1 MPKWQERTR
10 AVRTQGEIARRD
22 WNPQPGSVHLRMYQ
36 WWQER
41 SKQGYDRPR
50 ENFCHYWR
58 VVVIW
63 APLRWLAPKLLVLLS
78 VAAIAALVIGIF
90 VYGSTFAFIAGIVLY
105 GLFGLDV
112 TAYVADKFVLANRNF
127 EIGSIIRYDQFD
139 KVLVALIMFVAIPV
153 IVAVS
158 AAVLVIATIVY
169 AIYSLHVDYDAFAI
183 IRIIGRFINKVIATA
198 IDSLRR
204 AIKWL
209 FTAHFSERW
218 WLVWIRPVLVI
229 PVVFIILGFQYTW
242 AVAPARI
249 MLGATV
255 AALLITGLSYLADR
269 SILRANDRNQA
280 VIKSEYDVFFR
291 NLFSLQHPKSAKDE
305 KRYQKW
311 FARYRKHIMDRYDE
325 DVYDEYV
332 SYRYLFSRNFELAD
346 KYAKVYGEPK
356 GYFLGIDIREKL
368 VSTGEKSKKKRQSS
382 VVEFL
387 AFIWSVVLVNKW
399 KICPIVE
406 IPERG

>member
-1 MPKWQERTR
+1 MPKWRER
-10 AVRTQGEIARRD
+10 AKSVRKQGEIQRRD
-22 WNPQPGSVHLRMYQ
+22 WNPQSGSVHLRMYQ
-36 WWQER
+36 WWQAR
-41 SKQGYDRPR
+41 SSRAEDISR

-58 VVVIW
+58 VVMIW
-63 APLRWLAPKLLVLLS
+63 APLRWAWPKLLVLLGA
-78 VAAIAALVIGIF
+78 VAAMALITGIF

-209 FTAHFSERW
+209 FTARFSERW
-218 WLVWIRPVLVI
+218 CLVWIRPVLAI
-229 PVVFIILGFQYTW
+229 PVVFIILGSQYSW
-242 AVAPARI
+242 AVAPAAI
-249 MLGATV
+249 MFGAT
-255 AALLITGLSYLADR
+255 AMALLILSLSYLADK
-269 SILRANDRNQA
+269 SVERARAGAQEA
-280 VIKSEYDVFFR
+280 IKSEYDVFFR
-291 NLFSLQHPKSAKDE
+291 NLFALQHPKCAKDE
-305 KRYQKW
+305 KHFQKW

-325 DVYDEYV
+325 DVYDEYIP
-332 SYRYLFSRNFELAD
+332 YRYLFDRNFELAD
-346 KYAKVYGEPK
+346 KYARVYGEPK
-356 GYFLGIDIREKL
+356 GLFLGVDVREKL
-368 VSTGEKSKKKRQSS
+368 TPTEKKSKKKRQSS

-399 KICPIVE
+399 KICPIVD